1 MKKIL
6 FSIAF
11 VGIAWACSTSP
22 EHSIQ
27 PLIEG
32 AVMGA
37 LNKPSTYQPIQTEI
51 DSAFSPQDDADLFRL
66 LSEITD
72 LNQELSLTIGKG
84 SVVLTGDVKEK
95 IKDKTEK
102 VADILQRKKTFVG
115 YKVTHTFTAENNLG
129 ENVKESNVYLVNK
142 DGSKILFSM
151 TPEDYAQLQQAIVAL
166 QEKFQKRLDKPEEQ

>member
-11 VGIAWACSTSP
+11 IGVVLACSTTP
-22 EHSIQ
+22 ERSIQ

-37 LNKPSTYQPIQTEI
+37 LDKPASYQPIQTEI

-66 LSEITD
+66 LSEIAD

-102 VADILQRKKTFVG
+102 VAQILQRKKTFIG
-115 YKVTHTFTAENNLG
+115 YKVTHTFSAENNLG
-129 ENVKESNVYLVNK
+129 ENVKESNIYLVNK
-142 DGSKILFSM
+142 DVSKILFSM
-151 TPEDYAQLQQAIVAL
+151 TPEDYAQLQQAIVTL
-166 QEKFQKRLDKPEEQ
+166 QEKFQKRLEVPEEQ